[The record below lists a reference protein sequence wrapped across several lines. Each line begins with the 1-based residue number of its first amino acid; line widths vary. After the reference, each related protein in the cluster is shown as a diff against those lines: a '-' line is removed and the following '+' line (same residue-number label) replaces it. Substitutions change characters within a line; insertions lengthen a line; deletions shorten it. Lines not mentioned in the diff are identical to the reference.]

1 MTPTMPL
8 IPGCPRFPA
17 STGVLAL
24 FFFLAIIPLQL
35 IAQGNPFAENNP
47 GDPAPARQSTLLSDT
62 PEKETNPAVLSI
74 LDTNPQTISEMTRT
88 AQQLINLDRRALALV
103 LTLLWEL
110 PVAGAGFIT
119 GWSGPVIALIAVGV
133 AIWAFG
139 LSLLGSLMADRV
151 NSYATKR
158 WRGRKATGG
167 SQGPVEKDRPAR

>member
-1 MTPTMPL
+1 LPVNPKTTADDEG
-8 IPGCPRFPA
+8 PGGPRLDEEMAADRAPA
-17 STGVLAL
+17 SRSLLVAASLGYAISLAL
-24 FFFLAIIPLQL
+24 FIVPLVHFVAIP
-35 IAQGNPFAENNP
+35 A
-47 GDPAPARQSTLLSDT
+47 APAVGSVIASSMLADPR
-62 PEKETNPAVLSI
+62 
-74 LDTNPQTISEMTRT
+74 RW
-88 AQQLINLDRRALALV
+88 RRALALV

-110 PVAGAGFIT
+110 PVAGVGFIT